1 MFIRNK
7 NGFAIIE
14 ILIAITILSIVIIG
28 IISGVSA
35 GVIAISG
42 NRNLT
47 RAMIIAKNQL
57 NEFQLNKMRGTDI
70 DKEPIEEYPNFSYSR
85 EIKRF
90 EHDLLGPIDA
100 KKVTITV
107 FWEQKYNEK
116 RYTISYIYPW
126 K

>member
-1 MFIRNK
+1 MFVRNK
-7 NGFAIIE
+7 KGFAIIE
-14 ILIAITILSIVIIG
+14 ILIAITILSIAIIG

-35 GVIAISG
+35 GIIAISG

-47 RAMIIAKNQL
+47 KAMIIAKNKL
-57 NEFQLNKMRGTDI
+57 NEFQLDKMRGTDI
-70 DKEPIEEYPNFSYSR
+70 DKEPIEEYPNFFYSR

-116 RYTISYIYPW
+116 SYTITYIYPW